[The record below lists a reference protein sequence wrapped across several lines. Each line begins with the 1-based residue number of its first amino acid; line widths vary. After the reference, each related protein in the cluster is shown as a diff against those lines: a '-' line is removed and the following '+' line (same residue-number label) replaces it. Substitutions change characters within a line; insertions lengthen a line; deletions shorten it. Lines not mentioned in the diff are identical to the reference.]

1 MHHSRFVQSEQCSLY
16 ILLGDKDTIDRVGQS
31 KHMNSVTQT
40 WTCRTDDRR
49 LSHLL
54 YYLQRGWIERVHL
67 IPTKQLMIQN
77 GNLNLILAVIHPD
90 SDETA
95 NTTLSVFQSFCA
107 FHVCAHPAPRS

>member
-54 YYLQRGWIERVHL
+54 YYLQRGWIERVDV
-67 IPTKQLMIQN
+67 T
-77 GNLNLILAVIHPD
+77 D
-90 SDETA
+90 
-95 NTTLSVFQSFCA
+95 TLSNAENDSNAESVEEADTVGIEPS
-107 FHVCAHPAPRS
+107 VDDTEWESESDSGSDSS